1 MRSPLITT
9 RTLDLEGANKMT
21 IISFITSLLL
31 LLILSILLSSLIDA
45 LIPFDTVKR
54 IFYYPGIVIH
64 EAAHAAASRL
74 LGVPIYEINFHEGY
88 VQIESD
94 IDPIKRLII
103 GVSPVFFAW
112 IIGGTLLLAAFS
124 LLTAGSWTFGVLLF
138 LIGLSVFVSAAPSLT
153 DLNILLH
160 NKRESVTGV
169 ILILSCGII
178 GYFLMLEQ
186 FQNNTLAF
194 GGAMVTAILGYFIWR
209 ARSADD
215 GRWYL

>member
-1 MRSPLITT
+1 
-9 RTLDLEGANKMT
+9 MT
-21 IISFITSLLL
+21 IISLITSLLL
-31 LLILSILLSSLIDA
+31 LMILSILLSSLIDA
-45 LIPFDTVKR
+45 LIPFASVKT
-54 IFYYPGIVIH
+54 IFYYPGIVVH
-64 EAAHAAASRL
+64 EAAHAAVSRL

-88 VQIESD
+88 VRIESD

-103 GVSPVFFAW
+103 GVSPLFFSW
-112 IIGGTLLLAAFS
+112 LIGGGLLVTAFS
-124 LLTAGSWTFGVLLF
+124 LLTAGSWTFGVLLV

-153 DLNILLH
+153 DLVIVMH

-178 GYFLMLEQ
+178 GYFLMLEK
-186 FQNNTLAF
+186 FNHHTLAF

-209 ARSADD
+209 ARSEED